1 MVEVADDRH
10 FVNPW
15 TAQNPDIVTVTDA
28 WKQSLADN
36 IFKLEATL
44 SENLDNLSSSDI
56 SMYTGLSGIGLLYH
70 RFSSIDPRYVSEA
83 KRTHFASI
91 AHRITRRCLRHTD
104 LDRLQRNVSVFTS
117 SIGPLCLGALITEC
131 SYDEKVAIPPQSC
144 VDQIVEASRF
154 ASNLKYTMPD
164 EALYGRTGYLNA
176 LLLLRN
182 TQWSV
187 PIDVISKVAEAI
199 LQSGIQTAEKYRT
212 SGIYKSLMRRQKSPL
227 DMPPLMYE
235 WHEKAYLGAAHGFA
249 GILLTLLRVH
259 QMNPEALKHDS
270 LQKLVLPTIHWLAE
284 LQLTSGNWPSSLGDS
299 MDRDVLVHWCHGA
312 TGVVPL
318 MLAAYEVTQDDFYLK
333 RAIRGGETIWTRGL
347 LYKGCGLCHGS
358 AGSGYALAALHH
370 VTGDNKYLYRAA
382 KYAEWCTDCFKN
394 RTRTADRPYSLFEG
408 LAGTLYF
415 LVEML
420 DPLHARFPLLR

>member
-15 TAQNPDIVTVTDA
+15 IARNPDTVA
-28 WKQSLADN
+28 ISEIWKNSLVDN
-36 IFKLEATL
+36 IFKLETTL

-56 SMYTGLSGIGLLYH
+56 SMYTGLSGIGLLYL
-70 RFSSIDPRYVSEA
+70 RFSAVGQPYVSEV
-83 KRTHFASI
+83 KRAHFVSTTQHI
-91 AHRITRRCLRHTD
+91 ALRCLRHID
-104 LDRLQRNVSVFTS
+104 MGRLQRNVSVFTS
-117 SIGPLCLGALITEC
+117 SIGPLCLGALMTEC
-131 SYDEKVAIPPQSC
+131 GRDEKVLLSPESC
-144 VDQIVEASRF
+144 VDQIVTASRF
-154 ASNLKYTMPD
+154 ASNLKYSMPD
-164 EALYGRTGYLNA
+164 EALYGRVGYLSA

-187 PIDVISKVAEAI
+187 PVDIISGVANTI
-199 LQSGIQTAEKYRT
+199 LQSGIQTAERYRT
-212 SGIYKSLMRRQKSPL
+212 DGIYKSLMRRRKTPL
-227 DMPPLMYE
+227 DIPPLMYE

-259 QMNPEALKHDS
+259 QMHPETVNHDS
-270 LQKLVLPTIHWLAE
+270 LHKLVLPTVRWLAE
-284 LQLTSGNWPSSLGDS
+284 LQLPSGNWPSSLGES

-318 MLAAYEVTQDDFYLK
+318 MLAAYDVTRDDFYLK
-333 RAIRGGETIWTRGL
+333 RAIRGGEAIWTRGL

-358 AGSGYALAALHH
+358 AGSGYALIALHQC
-370 VTGDNKYLYRAA
+370 TGDSKYLYQAA
-382 KYAEWCTDCFKN
+382 KFAEWCTDCFKN

-420 DPLHARFPLLR
+420 DPLQARFPLLC